1 MEWRNLLRWWWPE
14 ALIVL
19 LLALSPF
26 LFFWRVV
33 TPNPADSMSIAAG
46 DFLGQYYP
54 LRALTV
60 RALASGRLPL
70 WNPYWYAGQPALA
83 DIQAGAFYPPQ
94 MFQALLLAVA
104 HVDFSP
110 HALEWQVLWHFSW
123 TAVGTYLL
131 ARRLVRTDERASVRR
146 VRCAAAATA
155 LVFTYSGYLTSF
167 PVQQVTIL
175 EVSAWLPWT
184 LWAVD
189 LLAARIGFGW
199 RAAALPIAGTALTVC
214 LALLAGHPQTW
225 MYLLYTAVAF
235 YLWRVW
241 TVYGS
246 KSTSR
251 IYFWLRAMGR
261 LAVGLLLA
269 LMLGA
274 IQWLPTVELMARSPR
289 AAMGYQEVSFGLPVH
304 EFVALIYPGYMGGS
318 PQYMGILPLV
328 LIGLAW
334 AIGRPRR
341 QIAFWS
347 ALGAL
352 ALLLSFGGNTFLYA
366 LFYLVVPGFA
376 LVRHQERVYLI
387 YALCAAILS
396 GYGTLALTAPLERA
410 RRTVLER
417 FVRTTRYVFLAAL
430 GVTFLFVYGSLATE
444 QRDLFAGVLRHHI
457 FALLI
462 LGISLSLLALR
473 VRRHLAQP
481 WGMVLLTG
489 CIALNLFTVN
499 WRFNLRSTTD
509 WFPSTPAIETLREQL
524 AHQPGV
530 VRIASG
536 GLLPQGP
543 GAAAV
548 YGFEDIT
555 GNSPLHLAAWEEFQ
569 AIVPEW
575 RRWQLGNVHYVLS
588 DRALD
593 GPGLRRLFP
602 HEPPQEEDVIYVYAV
617 TDPFPRAWVVHQW
630 EVVRDRAAAL
640 QRLSQDDF
648 DLRRM
653 AVVEHPVDVDSSPHP
668 VEGSR
673 AQVTSFSVEA
683 LELDVQAVA
692 DGLLVLSEIN
702 YPGWHVSVDG
712 HAAQIVTANGIFRGI
727 PLAAGRHHVRL
738 WYAPTSVQ
746 IGMGIAAVTW
756 VGGVITVLF
765 LLLYRPLSQRSPVR
779 HNSTE
784 ALACGIVVDKEAYTG

>member
-1 MEWRNLLRWWWPE
+1 MEWRNSLRYGWPE
-14 ALIVL
+14 ALPVL
-19 LLALSPF
+19 LLALSPL

-54 LRALTV
+54 LRALAV
-60 RALASGRLPL
+60 RALADGRLPL
-70 WNPYWYAGQPALA
+70 WNPHWYAGQPALA

-104 HVDFSP
+104 HVEFSP

-123 TAVGTYLL
+123 AAVGAYLL
-131 ARRLVRTDERASVRR
+131 ARRLVCTDERASVRR
-146 VRCAAAATA
+146 ARWAAAVAA

-189 LLAARIGFGW
+189 LLAARSGFGW
-199 RAAALPIAGTALTVC
+199 RAAALPIAWTALTVC

-225 MYLLYTAVAF
+225 MYLLYTAIVF

-246 KSTSR
+246 KSTLR
-251 IYFWLRAMGR
+251 IYFWLRALGR
-261 LAVGLLLA
+261 LAVGLILA

-274 IQWLPTVELMARSPR
+274 VQWLPTVELMARSPR
-289 AAMGYQEVSFGLPVH
+289 AAMGYQETSFGLPLH
-304 EFVALIYPGYMGGS
+304 EFVALIYPGYLGGS
-318 PQYMGILPLV
+318 PQYVGILPLL

-347 ALGAL
+347 ALGVL

-366 LFYLVVPGFA
+366 LFYMVVPGFA
-376 LVRHQERVYLI
+376 LVRHQERVYLV

-396 GYGTLALTAPLERA
+396 GYGALALTAPLERA

-417 FVRTTRYVFLAAL
+417 FGRVTRYVFLAAL

-462 LGISLSLLALR
+462 LGIGVLLLALR
-473 VRRHLAQP
+473 VRRHLARP
-481 WGMVLLTG
+481 WGMTLLVS

-499 WRFNLRSTTD
+499 WRFNLRPPAD
-509 WFPSTPAIETLREQL
+509 WFPSTPAIEALRAQL
-524 AHQPGV
+524 AHQPEG

-543 GAAAV
+543 GAAVV
-548 YGFEDIT
+548 YGFEDVT

-575 RRWQLGNVHYVLS
+575 RRWQLSNVHYVLS

-602 HEPPQEEDVIYVYAV
+602 QELPQEEKVVYVYAV
-617 TDPFPRAWVVHQW
+617 TDPFPRAWVVHRW
-630 EVVRDRAAAL
+630 EVVRDRATAL
-640 QRLSQDDF
+640 RRISQDDF

-653 AVVEHPVDVDSSPHP
+653 AVVEHPIDMRSLPHP
-668 VEGSR
+668 VEGSF
-673 AQVTSFSVEA
+673 AQVTSFSAEA
-683 LELDVQAVA
+683 LDLDVQAVA

-702 YPGWHVSVDG
+702 YPGWHASVDG
-712 HAAQIVTANGIFRGI
+712 HSTQIVTANGILRGI
-727 PLAAGRHHVRL
+727 PVAAGRHHVRM
-738 WYAPTSVQ
+738 WYAPVSVQ
-746 IGMGIAAVTW
+746 IGMRVTVATLVGGAIAA
-756 VGGVITVLF
+756 LF
-765 LLLYRPLSQRSPVR
+765 VLLYRPLSR
-779 HNSTE
+779 HSRLGRIGQEMTLE
-784 ALACGIVVDKEAYTG
+784 ESKEQ